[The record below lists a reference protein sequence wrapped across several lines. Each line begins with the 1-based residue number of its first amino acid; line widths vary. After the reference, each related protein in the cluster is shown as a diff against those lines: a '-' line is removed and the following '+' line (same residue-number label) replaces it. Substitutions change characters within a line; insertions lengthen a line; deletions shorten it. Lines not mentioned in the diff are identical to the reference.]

1 MNEISG
7 SDITRGLDTNVSVDS
22 LLVKDLDKFGQFVV
36 SGAVIAMF
44 LTFYCFQMHSV
55 LNSVQITYIMVC
67 FVAVHSTKYTSK
79 G

>member
-22 LLVKDLDKFGQFVV
+22 LLVKDGDKLGQFVV
-36 SGAVIAMF
+36 SGAVLAMF
-44 LTFYCFQMHSV
+44 LAFYCFE
-55 LNSVQITYIMVC
+55 ITYTSWYVS
-67 FVAVHSTKYTSK
+67 FAVHSTKYTSK